1 MRYRRAGGSG
11 VWTELADR
19 TRSAAAG
26 ATITGLTNG
35 AAYEVQVRAGGGE
48 WSAAATG
55 VPSAAVT
62 PVTFGGAR
70 VEDQRWTR
78 YAEAAP
84 LVLPAAAGG
93 VGALT
98 YALAPSLPAGLAF
111 DPAARTISG
120 TPSAASAATYTYTAT
135 DAASPCAAVERDG
148 A

>member
-70 VEDQRWTR
+70 IEDQRWTR
-78 YAEAAP
+78 RPRRWYCRRR
-84 LVLPAAAGG
+84 AGWG
-93 VGALT
+93 
-98 YALAPSLPAGLAF
+98 
-111 DPAARTISG
+111 R
-120 TPSAASAATYTYTAT
+120 
-135 DAASPCAAVERDG
+135 
-148 A
+148 